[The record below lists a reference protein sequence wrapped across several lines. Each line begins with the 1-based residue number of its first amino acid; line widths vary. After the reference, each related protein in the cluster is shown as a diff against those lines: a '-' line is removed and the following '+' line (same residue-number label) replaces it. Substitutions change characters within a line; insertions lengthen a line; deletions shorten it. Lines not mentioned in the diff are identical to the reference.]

1 MSKNIKSV
9 AIFGAGIAGLSAA
22 HEFHK
27 LGYKVSVYEFNPD
40 AGGFFRSARAN
51 GDSGMP
57 SEYSWHGLGP
67 WYHNVF
73 DVMKQIPFDEQHSV
87 YEKSLS
93 RPIAFGVV
101 PDQINKSFDSA
112 HIFKKPKAFRMTTR
126 DKFSMAWGLLKAWT
140 SDERTEQSY
149 SRLNAAQFWKP
160 KMSAK
165 GWKTWISTFG
175 PWIGS
180 DYANVSLHHVGLFF
194 RKNLMPGRSHFH
206 PADSEGSSWSQGAGG
221 GWLLLRGPSSEWWF
235 DKWISH
241 LEKNE
246 VKFYWELPLEK
257 LNYSENSITSAQ
269 LAGGET
275 VNADLYVL
283 AVTPFAAV
291 DILNKTPE
299 LIKEEQLAKF
309 LPLTQDGPHTQVSFR
324 IAFAEPICLDE
335 DRSGVILT
343 DSEFNLT
350 LFAEEQVWAPDVK
363 LGKGVGSLWTG
374 TACVSNV
381 PGRVYKKTL
390 HHCTK
395 QEFIDEIRA
404 QVFEC
409 DGLNFMINQANKNKR
424 LDEFTIVR
432 IEVWHEWMFSV
443 NGIKPVQPKWVT
455 STQTQPHLPSQ
466 KTSIPNLLLAGAHT
480 KTQADIWSI
489 EGAVESGRRAAKIID
504 PGVKVID
511 QHKAVVLKVLSSLD
525 NRLYRLR
532 LPQLVDVIAITLYTA
547 AVIYAVS
554 FGLKIYA

>member
-1 MSKNIKSV
+1 MSKKVKSV

-22 HEFHK
+22 HEFYK
-27 LGYKVSVYEFNPD
+27 LGYQVSVYELNSD
-40 AGGFFRSARAN
+40 AGGFFRSTRDIIN
-51 GDSGMP
+51 SGMP

-73 DVMKQIPFDEQHSV
+73 DVLKQIPFDEKHSL

-101 PDQINKSFDSA
+101 PDNIHKSFNNS

-126 DKFSMAWGLLKAWT
+126 DKFSMAWGLLKTWT
-140 SDERTEQSY
+140 SNERTEQTY
-149 SRLNAAQFWKP
+149 SRINAAQFWKS
-160 KMSAK
+160 KMSDK

-180 DYANVSLHHVGLFF
+180 DYANASVHHVGLFF
-194 RKNLMPGRSHFH
+194 RKNLMPGNPHLH
-206 PADSEGSSWSQGAGG
+206 PADSEGPSWTQGAGS
-221 GWLLLRGPSSEWWF
+221 GWLLFRGPSSEWWF
-235 DKWISH
+235 DKWVSH

-246 VKFYWELPLEK
+246 VKFYWKLPLEK
-257 LNYSENSITSAQ
+257 FNHSGNLISSAQ
-269 LAGGET
+269 LAGGSI
-275 VNADLYVL
+275 VKADVYVL

-291 DILNKTPE
+291 DILNRTPE
-299 LIKEEQLAKF
+299 LTKEEQLSRF

-324 IAFAEPICLDE
+324 IAFAEPIYLDE

-363 LGKGVGSLWTG
+363 LGEGVESLWTG
-374 TACVSNV
+374 TACVSNA
-381 PGRVYKKTL
+381 PGRVHKKPL
-390 HHCTK
+390 NNCT
-395 QEFIDEIRA
+395 QEEFIDEIKA

-409 DGLNFMINQANKNKR
+409 EGLNYMIRQANKNKR

-443 NGIKPVQPKWVT
+443 KGIKPVQPKWVT
-455 STQTQPHLPSQ
+455 TTQTQPYLPSQ
-466 KTSIPNLLLAGAHT
+466 KTSIPNLVLAGAHT
-480 KTQADIWSI
+480 KTQADVWSI
-489 EGAVESGRRAAKIID
+489 EGAVESGRRAAKAID
-504 PGVKVID
+504 SGVKVID
-511 QHKAVVLKVLSSLD
+511 QHKATVLNLLSSLD

-532 LPQLVDVIAITLYTA
+532 LPQLLDVIAITMCTVA
-547 AVIYAVS
+547 GFYAVS
-554 FGLKIYA
+554 FVLKI